1 MRRTKLN
8 FEPSNWAGPSKLAAV
23 AIVLAACFVGRAMAQ
38 QPGQKTFTSPEEA
51 GNALVTAT
59 ESSDEKAMIEIL
71 ARIIREDQR
80 NGKPV
85 VLQTCCLDSV

>member
-1 MRRTKLN
+1 MLLTLLEKWGY
-8 FEPSNWAGPSKLAAV
+8 EV
-23 AIVLAACFVGRAMAQ
+23 VLAADGH
-38 QPGQKTFTSPEEA
+38 EA
-51 GNALVTAT
+51 
-59 ESSDEKAMIEIL
+59 KAIL